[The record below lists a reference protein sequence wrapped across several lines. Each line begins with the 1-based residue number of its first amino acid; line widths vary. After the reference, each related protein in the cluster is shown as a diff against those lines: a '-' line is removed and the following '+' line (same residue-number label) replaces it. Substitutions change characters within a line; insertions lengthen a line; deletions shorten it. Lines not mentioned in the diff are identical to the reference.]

1 MLPMTELNTS
11 RKDFLLKG
19 EEALSRLSSCRE
31 GFKRKEKKIKA
42 DLAEA
47 SKIWK
52 EVSQKFKW
60 WQSLP

>member
-1 MLPMTELNTS
+1 MTELNS
-11 RKDFLLKG
+11 FREDLLRKR
-19 EEALSRLSSCRE
+19 EEALSRFSSCRE
-31 GFKRKEKKIKA
+31 GFRRKEKRIKA

-47 SKIWK
+47 GKVWK